1 MLIFTLAISC
11 LTTSNL
17 PWLMDLTFQV
27 PMQYCPLQHQ
37 TLLQS
42 PVTSTTG
49 CCFCFGSVSSFLWE
63 LFLHSIPVAYWAT
76 SNLGTSSFSVFL
88 AFHMVLKVR
97 ILKWFDIQCTTVC
110 QNLPPWPVRL
120 GWPYRAWLIVSLSQ
134 TRLWFMWS
142 VWLFFLVCFFCV
154 CVIVAFI
161 LCALWWMRISG
172 LWKLTDGRDWLWRK
186 LGLVLMGGAMLSK
199 SLIQFYVDGPGCVP
213 SLLFDLRPTKLWW
226 Q

>member
-49 CCFCFGSVSSFLWE
+49 CFFCFGSVSSFFWE

-76 SNLGTSSFSVFL
+76 TNLGTSSFSVFL

-110 QNLPPWPVRL
+110 QNSPPWPVRL
-120 GWPYRAWLIVSLSQ
+120 GWPYRAWFIVSLSQ

-142 VWLFFLVCFFCV
+142 VWLFLCV
-154 CVIVAFI
+154 CDCGFHS
-161 LCALWWMRISG
+161 LCPLMDEDKWLMEAYWWER
-172 LWKLTDGRDWLWRK
+172 LTVEETRSCSDGR
-186 LGLVLMGGAMLSK
+186 GHA
-199 SLIQFYVDGPGCVP
+199 Q
-213 SLLFDLRPTKLWW
+213 
-226 Q
+226 